1 LYISRTSIVHWKHIW
16 HTYLLENVKFMW
28 IHSFIGSYFIH
39 QHIFPCVKHVFNAW
53 YSYVKCTNLWMDEL
67 HIFSSLIHHM
77 LNLRCWSSYGPLA
90 FFTRCLV
97 CHAWS
102 KRSFSS
108 NVLIKSNSCL
118 SCPRPLVKIIIPLGQ
133 CEYFNQVGPSKK
145 LLFCSDS
152 TGTLFDEQVVSMY
165 PI

>member
-1 LYISRTSIVHWKHIW
+1 
-16 HTYLLENVKFMW
+16 
-28 IHSFIGSYFIH
+28 
-39 QHIFPCVKHVFNAW
+39 
-53 YSYVKCTNLWMDEL
+53 MDEL

-77 LNLRCWSSYGPLA
+77 LNLWCWSSYGPLA

-97 CHAWS
+97 CRTWS

-108 NVLIKSNSCL
+108 NVLIKSNLCL

-145 LLFCSDS
+145 SHFFVVIQLVPCLMSRWYQCIQFNSMLNYLQWYALQIFIKSMQKCLWTLLA
-152 TGTLFDEQVVSMY
+152 TQL
-165 PI
+165 IKK